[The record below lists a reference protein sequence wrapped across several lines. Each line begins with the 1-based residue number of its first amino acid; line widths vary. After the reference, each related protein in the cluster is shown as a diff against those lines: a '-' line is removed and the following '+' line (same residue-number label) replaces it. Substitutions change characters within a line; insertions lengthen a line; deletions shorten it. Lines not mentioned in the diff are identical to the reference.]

1 VIGPPPVRYIGTPSC
16 GGMMSNIKQHVRI
29 KTHDINR
36 DQSKRVFFQSVQF
49 EINTLFSSPNTKRPV
64 PVQK

>member
-1 VIGPPPVRYIGTPSC
+1 MIGHPSVRYIGTPPC

-36 DQSKRVFFQSVQF
+36 DQSKRVLFQSVQF
-49 EINTLFSSPNTKRPV
+49 EINTLFSSPNTNGPV
-64 PVQK
+64 PVQN